1 MRGATLAIAVSVSM
15 LGGCAR
21 GSVAASDDGGAPSAD
36 AAVRIDARP
45 STPDAPPPPDAP
57 PDAPPPPPDAP
68 PDAPAPPCIPVTT
81 QLLANP
87 QLDWEP
93 VGTSWGQQII
103 KPGYPLITS
112 QDNLVAPVE
121 HTAPYKAWLGGFA
134 GNAVT
139 DVLYQD
145 VTIPAATSQLVL
157 TGFYAVRTDETT
169 GTTYDTATASLTQTG
184 GSLIATALSLSN
196 LTPRT
201 GWALFSYTFPQG
213 LSGQQLR
220 VRFSSTNDGA
230 RPTSFFFDS
239 LALTAIHGCP

>member
-21 GSVAASDDGGAPSAD
+21 GSVAASDDAGGAPRAD

-45 STPDAPPPPDAP
+45 GTPDAPPLPDAPPPPP
-57 PDAPPPPPDAP
+57 PDAPPPPPP
-68 PDAPAPPCIPVTT
+68 PDACIPVTT

-87 QLDWEP
+87 ELDWEP

-103 KPGYPLITS
+103 KPGYPLVTS
-112 QDNLVAPVE
+112 QDNLVAPAE
-121 HTAPYKAWLGGFA
+121 HSAPYKAWLGGFA
-134 GNAVT
+134 GSAVT

-145 VTIPAATSQLVL
+145 VAIPAATSRLVL
-157 TGFYAVRTDETT
+157 TGFYAVRTDETS
-169 GTTYDTATASLTQTG
+169 GTTYDTATVSLTQTG
-184 GSLIATALSLSN
+184 GAWIATALSLSN
-196 LTPRT
+196 LTPQV
-201 GWALFSYTFPQG
+201 GWAQFGYTFPQG

-230 RPTSFFFDS
+230 RPTSFFFDT
-239 LALTAIHGCP
+239 LALTATHGCP